1 MIDNISSQNPL
12 QTATLAAQQ
21 AETAAA
27 AQAASTSAA
36 TQTAAAQ
43 TNAADYGSFAS
54 LLATQLA
61 TNATSKLN
69 ASDDDD
75 DDGDSSYDLFSYGD
89 ATSLMTESLLTAAL
103 SGDSTSASSIFG
115 EGTSTSDALLMLCMM
130 LSSGS
135 GSSDNEGGMS
145 MMVASLAA
153 ALSKKTRYEQENLRL
168 ELLNS
173 DTGQATKEY
182 VNEALFGD
190 TSEAAIPYNASK
202 PVTPEIVS
210 TVEERGAE
218 LYTQVVGQFE
228 VESNP
233 RYAVNKN
240 GEDDTYC
247 NIFLWD
253 VTSAM
258 GAEIPHYIDP
268 DTNEPLSYSES
279 DGAKH
284 MNANRI
290 YDWLDGYGQNYGW
303 REATPEEAQRYA
315 NEGRPAITIWKN
327 PTGGHGH
334 AQVVVPSKDGAYN
347 EATGVMIAQAGRNL
361 YSYAPISKIYSSR
374 LSDVKYYV
382 HA

>member
-12 QTATLAAQQ
+12 QTTAYTAQQ
-21 AETAAA
+21 AESAA
-27 AQAASTSAA
+27 AQAASAA
-36 TQTAAAQ
+36 GTVQAAAAQ

-69 ASDDDD
+69 ANDDDD
-75 DDGDSSYDLFSYGD
+75 DSDSDSSYDLFSYSD
-89 ATSLMTESLLTAAL
+89 SSSLMTESLLTAAL
-103 SGDSTSASSIFG
+103 SGEDTSLSSIFG
-115 EGTSTSDALLMLCMM
+115 EGASTSDAMLMLCMM
-130 LSSGS
+130 MSS

-173 DTGQATKEY
+173 DADQAAKEY

-190 TSEAAIPYNASK
+190 TTEAAIPYNASK

-210 TVEERGAE
+210 TAGERDSG
-218 LYTQVVGQFE
+218 LYTQIVEQFD
-228 VESNP
+228 VENNP

-258 GAEIPHYIDP
+258 GAEIPHYVDSK
-268 DTNEPLSYSES
+268 TNEPLSYPNT
-279 DGAKH
+279 DGAKR

-290 YDWLDGYGQNYGW
+290 YDWLNDYGYNYGW

-334 AQVVVPSKDGAYN
+334 AQVVVPSKDGTYN
-347 EATGVMIAQAGRNL
+347 EETGVTIAQAGRNL
-361 YSYAPISKIYSSR
+361 YSYAPISKVYSSR
-374 LSDVKYYV
+374 LQDIKYYV